1 MATEDTQALLD
12 RYFQLMGRG
21 DDFTDCCTTSVTWTT
36 FDDGTQVQGR
46 EPVRNLIEA
55 LHDKM
60 RDAQTRKL
68 VCSDDGAY
76 LEGDC
81 ADVSGRSQDRLAY
94 CVAYDVADGKITA
107 MRCYGA
113 VGR

>member
-1 MATEDTQALLD
+1 M
-12 RYFQLMGRG
+12 
-21 DDFTDCCTTSVTWTT
+21 
-36 FDDGTQVQGR
+36 
-46 EPVRNLIEA
+46 
-55 LHDKM
+55 H
-60 RDAQTRKL
+60 DAQTRKL

-81 ADVSGRSQDRLAY
+81 AAVSGRSQERLAY

-107 MRCYGA
+107 MRFYGA